1 MIVGT
6 GLHIVSM
13 DCNSNQTLYSIN
25 DMVTIKR
32 RNYLAELGYVE
43 YIGRISSILV
53 NTSELRLDISQTS
66 DSKYVTIG
74 FGEIIEIEKY
84 VKPGEEPADDDV
96 AVFDV
101 KTKRMIME
109 TIPAMLQEILTK
121 LAFIQTNC
129 EKCQEHRTETN

>member
-1 MIVGT
+1 MIIGT
-6 GLHIVSM
+6 GLHIVSV
-13 DCNSNQTLYSIN
+13 DCDSNQTLYSIN

-32 RNYLAELGYVE
+32 RNYLAESGYVE
-43 YIGRISSILV
+43 YTGRISSILV

-66 DSKYVTIG
+66 DSKYITVG
-74 FGEIIEIEKY
+74 FGEVMEIEKY

-109 TIPAMLQEILTK
+109 TIPTMLQEILTK
-121 LAFIQTNC
+121 LAAIQANC
-129 EKCQEHRTETN
+129 EKCQEHKTETN